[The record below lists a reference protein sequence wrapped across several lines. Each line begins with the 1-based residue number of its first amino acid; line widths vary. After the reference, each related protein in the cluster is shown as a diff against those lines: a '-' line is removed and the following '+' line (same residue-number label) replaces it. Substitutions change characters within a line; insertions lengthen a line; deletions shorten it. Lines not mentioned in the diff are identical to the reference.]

1 MLAKIALGNVRR
13 SIKDFAIFFLTLALG
28 VCIFYAF
35 GSLKD
40 QTAVIDLTAGEHKV
54 TASLLGI
61 FDGVSVFVAVVLGF
75 LVVYANRFLVRRRKR
90 EFGIYL
96 TLGMSR
102 VQVACIIVAE
112 TLLVGAAA
120 LVTGL
125 VLGVGVSQAML
136 YVTARLFKTTVKGFS
151 VLFSPSSCAT
161 TCACFAVIFAVSLAL
176 DVALVSRCRLID
188 LIYAEKRSE
197 KLKLRSVPLCVACF
211 IVAVA
216 LIGVAYHLLV
226 RSGLIE
232 LGADFGWATLLVIV
246 GTALLFFS
254 ASGFILRA
262 IQRSRG
268 VYLRGL
274 NMFVLRQLNCRIN
287 TAWVSIT
294 LVCAM
299 LFMGICGI
307 CTGFGVARAVN
318 TLIDHGTSYDLSLVG
333 STAEAQSAEVAAGY
347 GYDALAAL
355 RSGVDGWDQMV
366 ADAVEV
372 DFYQAQSGERAL
384 VADDLWRATDY
395 DDGGGLVS
403 ASFRND
409 SSAIDLVKMSD
420 YNDLR
425 RMRGLDPVDLG
436 ADGCAVWCDD
446 VTFTGFW
453 EAFLAQ
459 NETVDVLGRT
469 LRTTPR
475 IADEPLYNYLGSTC
489 CATLIVPDSLI
500 EGEGLTL
507 WFDYVNVTYAGESA
521 ETDLRLREA
530 VDAFLATLQGG
541 DEGASTSWPAF
552 TYYASTSIAEQAN
565 GLSVTVSYLAVYIGL
580 VLLISCATVLAIQQL
595 SEASDNVGRYRVL
608 SQLGACPRS
617 MGRALAAQIGV
628 YFAFPLAV
636 ALCHATCALYVV
648 NDTIVG
654 LFGCS
659 MTDAFLLTAAF
670 VLVVYGG
677 YFALTYKTSKEIVLS
692 PSL

>member
-1 MLAKIALGNVRR
+1 
-13 SIKDFAIFFLTLALG
+13 
-28 VCIFYAF
+28 
-35 GSLKD
+35 
-40 QTAVIDLTAGEHKV
+40 
-54 TASLLGI
+54 
-61 FDGVSVFVAVVLGF
+61 
-75 LVVYANRFLVRRRKR
+75 
-90 EFGIYL
+90 
-96 TLGMSR
+96 MS
-102 VQVACIIVAE
+102 A
-112 TLLVGAAA
+112 
-120 LVTGL
+120 
-125 VLGVGVSQAML
+125 
-136 YVTARLFKTTVKGFS
+136 
-151 VLFSPSSCAT
+151 
-161 TCACFAVIFAVSLAL
+161 
-176 DVALVSRCRLID
+176 
-188 LIYAEKRSE
+188 
-197 KLKLRSVPLCVACF
+197 
-211 IVAVA
+211 
-216 LIGVAYHLLV
+216 
-226 RSGLIE
+226 
-232 LGADFGWATLLVIV
+232 

-318 TLIDHGTSYDLSLVG
+318 TLIDHGTSYDLSLMG

-347 GYDALAAL
+347 GHDALAAL

-372 DFYQAQSGERAL
+372 DVYQAQSGERAL

-395 DDGGGLVS
+395 DDGGGLVF
-403 ASFRND
+403 ATFRN
-409 SSAIDLVKMSD
+409 SSSPIGLVKMSD

-436 ADGCAVWCDD
+436 ADGCAVWCDN

-475 IADEPLYNYLGSTC
+475 IADEPMYNYLGSSC
-489 CATLIVPDSLI
+489 YATLIVPDSLI
-500 EGEGLTL
+500 EDEGLTP

-521 ETDLRLREA
+521 GTDLRLRKA

-580 VLLISCATVLAIQQL
+580 VLLVSCATVLAIQQL

-648 NDTIVG
+648 NDAIVG
-654 LFGCS
+654 LFGYS